1 MTVRANR
8 IRPSTF
14 WRAFTA
20 CVRMLISLALL
31 SALPLGATAQVK
43 EVRRVLLLYAMGPS
57 SPTISLID
65 RQIRAQLEESPYQ
78 IEFYT
83 EYMDTNLFP
92 DEASQQ
98 EIRTW
103 YLHKYRD
110 RRPDVIVALA
120 AAPIQ
125 FMVDSH
131 TTFFPDTPIVFC
143 CAREEQVD
151 TPKIDSQF
159 TGVWTRLEPAQT
171 LEVAL
176 RLQPGTK
183 HVVVVGGATES
194 DRELVSFIRR
204 SLHSYEGKLDFAYLT
219 DVAMPVLLER
229 LQHLPQHSII
239 LYANIQQDAAGHFLS
254 ATQALPMVTKAANA
268 PVFVIA
274 DTLVDQGA
282 VGGYVA
288 SFAAQGQVVSGM
300 AIRILKGERP
310 QDIATVK
317 GANAYMF
324 DWRAMKRWGL
334 KESALP
340 PGSIVLNRQPTVW
353 ETYKW
358 YIAGVTAI
366 CLTQALLILGLLWQ
380 RARKR
385 RVEASLVE
393 RLTFERVLSELSAK
407 FISLPEDQVDS
418 NIENGLGR
426 VAEFLKMDRVT
437 LFEFSPDR
445 TEMTAAFSWTGG
457 GISPAPALVRVADLP
472 WWRACL
478 LRGEVV
484 LASGLNDL
492 PEEALPE
499 RKYFR
504 EMGILSAASV
514 PLKVGG
520 EVNGAISFIS
530 AKRRVS
536 WTEDLLNQARIL
548 GEVFWNALKRKHTVQ
563 ALLSSNT
570 ELKRSEAVLRE
581 SEQRFRLV
589 ADTAPALIWMSGTD
603 KLCSFFSKGW
613 LDFTGRT
620 MEEQLGEGWAAGVH
634 PDDLEYCLG
643 IYSGAFDARMDFELE
658 YRLRRF
664 DGEYRWIVDYGV
676 PRFETDGTFCGYI
689 GSCVDITERKSSEE
703 SLQNLSGRLIR
714 AQEEERAR
722 IARELHDDFSQR
734 LALLSIGLEQLWE
747 KVPESEVQ
755 ERIKLLEMLEGTK
768 ELTSDLHSLSH
779 QLHSSKLKL
788 VGLVSA
794 LNGLCKE
801 MSEMYKIEIHF
812 TECGFPPK
820 LTKDL
825 ELCLFRVT
833 QEALGNV
840 VKHSQAK
847 SAQVELGTNANGI
860 SLRITDAGRGFEPEL
875 TNPAAGIGLVGMRER
890 LRLVGGRL
898 SVKSGLMRGT
908 EILAEVPLAI
918 AIGQGAS
925 EQKHHKAGA

>member
-1 MTVRANR
+1 MTFRSNR
-8 IRPSTF
+8 VRPSTY
-14 WRAFTA
+14 WRPFTA
-20 CVRMLISLALL
+20 FMRVLISLALL
-31 SALPLGATAQVK
+31 SALPPGATAQVK

-65 RQIRAQLEESPYQ
+65 RQIRALLAESPYQ

-98 EIRTW
+98 DIRNW
-103 YLHKYRD
+103 YIHKYQA

-120 AAPIQ
+120 TAPIQ

-131 TTFFPDTPIVFC
+131 ATLFPDTPIVFC
-143 CAREEQVD
+143 CARENQ
-151 TPKIDSQF
+151 TPKLDSQF
-159 TGVWTRLEPAQT
+159 VGVWTRLEPAKT
-171 LEVAL
+171 LEAAI

-183 HVVVVGGATES
+183 HVVVVGGAAES

-204 SLHSYEGKLDFAYLT
+204 SVHAYEGKLDFAYLT
-219 DVAMPVLLER
+219 DFAMPVLLER

-254 ATQALPMVTKAANA
+254 ATQALPMLAIAANA

-288 SFAAQGQVVSGM
+288 SFAAQGQVLSGM
-300 AIRILKGERP
+300 VIRILKGERP
-310 QDIATVK
+310 QDIATVN

-340 PGSIVLNRQPTVW
+340 RGSIVLNRPPTAW
-353 ETYKW
+353 ETYRR
-358 YIAGVTAI
+358 YITGAI
-366 CLTQALLILGLLWQ
+366 VLGLAETLLIFALLWQ
-380 RARKR
+380 RAKR
-385 RVEASLVE
+385 RKVEDSLVE
-393 RLTFERVLSELSAK
+393 RLSFEKLLADLSTTF
-407 FISLPEDQVDS
+407 INLPVAQIDV
-418 NIENGLGR
+418 NIEQGLGR
-426 VAEFLKMDRVT
+426 VAEFLKIDRVT
-437 LFEFSPDR
+437 LFELSPDG
-445 TEMTAAFSWTGG
+445 TEMRSSFSSA
-457 GISPAPALVRVADLP
+457 GIGINPAPPFVKATDLP
-472 WWRACL
+472 SWRIRL
-478 LRGEVV
+478 LRGE
-484 LASGLNDL
+484 AAYSSDL
-492 PEEALPE
+492 SVSPEEAASE
-499 RKYFR
+499 REYFR
-504 EMGILSAASV
+504 KVGILSAASV

-520 EVNGAISFIS
+520 EINGAISFVS
-530 AKRRVS
+530 TKRHLI
-536 WTEDLLNQARIL
+536 WTEDLLNQARVL
-548 GEVFWNALKRKHTVQ
+548 GEVFWNALKRKLTIQ

-570 ELKRSEAVLRE
+570 ELRKSEAMLRE
-581 SEQRFRLV
+581 SEERFRLV
-589 ADTAPALIWMSGTD
+589 ANTAPALIWMSGTD
-603 KLCSFFSKGW
+603 KLCIFFNKGW

-620 MEEQLGEGWAAGVH
+620 MEAELGEGWATGVH

-676 PRFETDGTFCGYI
+676 PRFEIDGTFRGYI

-734 LALLSIGLEQLWE
+734 LALLGIGLGQLWNE
-747 KVPESEVQ
+747 LPESEVQ
-755 ERIKLLEMLEGTK
+755 ERIKLQEMLKGTQ
-768 ELTSDLHSLSH
+768 EISTDLHALSH
-779 QLHSSKLKL
+779 QLHSSRLEHL
-788 VGLVSA
+788 GLVPA

-801 MSEMYKIEIHF
+801 FNDKYKIEVHF
-812 TECGFPPK
+812 AAREFPLNIPK
-820 LTKDL
+820 DVQ
-825 ELCLFRVT
+825 LCLFRVT

-847 SAQVELGTNANGI
+847 SAQVDLGTNANGI
-860 SLRITDAGRGFEPEL
+860 SLRITDAGKGFEPDL
-875 TNPAAGIGLVGMRER
+875 DDPAAGIGLVGMRER

-898 SVKSGLMRGT
+898 SVKAGLMIGT
-908 EILAEVPLAI
+908 EVLAEVPQASMT
-918 AIGQGAS
+918 GQGTT